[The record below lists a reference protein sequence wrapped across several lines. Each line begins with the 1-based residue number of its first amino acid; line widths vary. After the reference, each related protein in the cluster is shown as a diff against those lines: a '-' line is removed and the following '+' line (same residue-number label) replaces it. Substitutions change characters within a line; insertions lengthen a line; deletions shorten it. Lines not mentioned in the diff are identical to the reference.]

1 MESSAVE
8 ANLARRLRAE
18 REARDWTLAELA
30 TRSGVSR
37 AMLSK
42 IERGEASPTA
52 ALLGRLS
59 GALGLTLS
67 QLFARVED
75 TGQDNGQL
83 ARAAAQPIWR
93 DPETGF
99 LRRSLTPS
107 AETPLDLMWGELP
120 AGAKISYPPAAYTF
134 IAEQQLVMIDGALTI
149 RQGEA
154 MHELD
159 AGDCL
164 RFGPAQGVTFHNAGA
179 VRCRYIIAILR
190 TADARPGTRV

>member
-1 MESSAVE
+1 MELSAVE
-8 ANLARRLRAE
+8 AGLARRLRAE

-30 TRSGVSR
+30 IRSGVSR

-52 ALLGRLS
+52 SLLGRLS

-67 QLFARVED
+67 QLFARIED
-75 TGQDNGQL
+75 NGQDNGQL
-83 ARAAAQPIWR
+83 ARAATQPVWR

-107 AETPLDLMWGELP
+107 VESSLDLMWGELP
-120 AGAKISYPPAAYTF
+120 AGAKITYPPAAYAF

-149 RQGEA
+149 WQGET
-154 MHELD
+154 MHELN

-179 VRCRYIIAILR
+179 VGCRYIIAILR
-190 TADARPGTRV
+190 TVDARPDMRI